1 MAKYIDSFGRETLI
15 EVLPSFY
22 NKRIGF
28 IIRKERQSI
37 AESWDINT
45 ARLVAEELM
54 NVIQMMERENVSN

>member
-45 ARLVAEELM
+45 AKLVAEELM
-54 NVIQMMERENVSN
+54 NVIQMMERENAN

>member
-37 AESWDINT
+37 AESWDIST
-45 ARLVAEELM
+45 AKLVAEELM
-54 NVIQMMERENVSN
+54 NVIQMMERENAN